1 MIGVVASATLRGMM
15 QKIRL
20 ETKVGELVTE
30 IELPIYAN
38 GEPDAIVWGSRI
50 FIRRPMLQTQPPK
63 KNNPET
69 YFEAFTHHAL
79 ASGGVVKASGGL
91 VGEKSFNRITET
103 KPTELADE

>member
-1 MIGVVASATLRGMM
+1 MIGVAASATLRGMM

-20 ETKVGELVTE
+20 ETKAGELVTE

-69 YFEAFTHHAL
+69 YFEAFTHHVAPET
-79 ASGGVVKASGGL
+79 KAAHAT
-91 VGEKSFNRITET
+91 FNRVTET